1 MTTELSSYLSTA
13 QRSQTPRYPATGG
26 GEERVKSTALSTL
39 KSLTQ
44 PDDKIDLSGESDA
57 ASDIYENPEVQR
69 YSREKNQALE
79 AFERLKEELKI
90 VRKVWANDPE
100 ELAAQLVRLGKQLAK
115 LVKQYQKAQKAMA
128 DILGKA
134 SGGALTMPSL
144 SMPVTTAA
152 GAPETEAKTASSD
165 MPNEQDIPAEA
176 DMSEDL
182 PEDAIEDVPEE
193 AAAPPVQSDGLATYQ
208 KMTGKRVRLDQ
219 TPFATEL
226 RFDIQYAH
234 GFREF
239 ATELRLELEYSQK
252 KAPAM
257 PGHSEAREEYMED
270 AHDFL
275 KDLEKELFKYEGEL
289 KRAMPPA
296 IYVTVQA

>member
-1 MTTELSSYLSTA
+1 MTTELSSFLSTA
-13 QRSQTPRYPATGG
+13 QRSQTPRYPAIGG
-26 GEERVKSTALSTL
+26 GEERVKLTALSTL

-44 PDDKIDLSGESDA
+44 PDDKVDLSGETDA

-79 AFERLKEELKI
+79 AFDRLKEELKI

-134 SGGALTMPSL
+134 SGGALTMPSF

-152 GAPETEAKTASSD
+152 TTPETEAQTAPSD
-165 MPNEQDIPAEA
+165 MQQDIPAEA

-182 PEDAIEDVPEE
+182 PDDAIEDIPEE
-193 AAAPPVQSDGLATYQ
+193 VATPPVQSDGLATYQ

-257 PGHSEAREEYMED
+257 LGHSEAREEFMED

-296 IYVTVQA
+296 VYVTVQG